1 MHIIK
6 RMTVNRLEKSKI
18 ALIAVGAAKG
28 RAQVGVVVLVAGLD
42 RFSSAL
48 GGGGETETFRDDP
61 F

>member
-28 RAQVGVVVLVAGLD
+28 WAQVGVVVLVAGRD